1 MSLVP
6 FDDRDGWIWFD
17 GRMVPWREAGL
28 HVLSHGLHYAS
39 AVFEGERAYGGNI
52 FRLRAHTERLLAS
65 GRLLGF
71 EIPWSA
77 EAIDAACREVLSR
90 NGLSDGYLRP
100 IAWRGSERLAIAAR
114 DTRIHLAIAAWAWP
128 NLFGEDRLRGIR
140 LGMARW
146 RRPAPDTAP
155 TASKASGL
163 YMIGTLA
170 KHAAEEEGFDDAL
183 MLDFKGDVAEA
194 TGANIF
200 FVMDGALHT
209 PEPSC
214 FLDGITRRSVMA
226 LARRRQIVVVER
238 RIAPEEIARASEAFL
253 AGTAAEVTPVRAIGD
268 RTFTTSA
275 MTEAL
280 LGDYEALVRL
290 PPAEVAAR
298 LGTAA

>member
-200 FVMDGALHT
+200 FIRDGEVHT
-209 PEPSC
+209 PQADR
-214 FLDGITRRSVMA
+214 FLNGITRQTIIQMLRDNGTTVH
-226 LARRRQIVVVER
+226 ER
-238 RIAPEEIARASEAFL
+238 RIRPEELEDFQECFL
-253 AGTAAEVTPVRAIGD
+253 TGTAAEVTPVGQIGD
-268 RTFTTSA
+268 WHFQVGQTTRKVA
-275 MTEAL
+275 E
-280 LGDYEALVRL
+280 DYERLVR
-290 PPAEVAAR
+290 A
-298 LGTAA
+298 

>member
-1 MSLVP
+1 MSLVL

-100 IAWRGSERLAIAAR
+100 VAWRGSERLAIAAR

-226 LARRRQIVVVER
+226 LARRRQIDVVER

-275 MTEAL
+275 MTEVL